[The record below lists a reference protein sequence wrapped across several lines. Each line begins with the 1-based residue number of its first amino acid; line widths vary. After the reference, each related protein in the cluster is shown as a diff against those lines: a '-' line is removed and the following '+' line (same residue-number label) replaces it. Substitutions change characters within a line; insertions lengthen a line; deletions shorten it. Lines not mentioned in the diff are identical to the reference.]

1 MPKLKV
7 FRTSSGFH
15 DSYVAAPSRA
25 AALRAW
31 GANTDL
37 FAMGAAEQVTDA
49 KLMAE
54 PLATPG
60 TIVKRSRGSAGEHL
74 SAAGKSSPRK
84 AGAKSSRAR
93 KAKPPPSRSKLDE
106 ADRLLAKAQ
115 AAYDRAREELD
126 EEAERLD
133 EKRRKLQRKHE
144 SEIEKQRTKRDAAA
158 KTYKSKVTAWQTA
171 TQET

>member
-54 PLATPG
+54 PLARPG
-60 TIVKRSRGSAGEHL
+60 EIVRRSRGSAGEHL
-74 SAAGKSSPRK
+74 SAEGKSKARK
-84 AGAKSSRAR
+84 AGVDPARSR
-93 KAKPPPSRSKLDE
+93 KAKPPPSRAKLDQADARLAE
-106 ADRLLAKAQ
+106 AEMRYAQ
-115 AAYDRAREELD
+115 AREALD
-126 EEAERLD
+126 EEAELLN
-133 EKRRKLQRKHE
+133 EKRRGLQRKHQA
-144 SEIEKQRTKRDAAA
+144 EIDKQRATRDAAA
-158 KTYKSKVTAWQTA
+158 KAYKEKVKAWQAA
-171 TQET
+171 TD

>member
-37 FAMGAAEQVTDA
+37 FAMGAAEQVTDS
-49 KLMAE
+49 KLMDE
-54 PLATPG
+54 PLADPG

-74 SAAGKSSPRK
+74 SAAGKPKTRK
-84 AGAKSSRAR
+84 AGAQAPAR
-93 KAKPPPSRSKLDE
+93 KAKPPPSRAKLDE
-106 ADRLLAKAQ
+106 ADRQLT
-115 AAYDRAREELD
+115 
-126 EEAERLD
+126 EAELRFSQERSDIDKEIVLLND
-133 EKRRKLQRKHE
+133 KRRKLQRKHE
-144 SEIEKQRTKRDAAA
+144 GELEKQRARRDAAA
-158 KTYKSKVTAWQTA
+158 KAYKSQVKAWQAA
-171 TQET
+171 TE

>member
-15 DSYVAAPSRA
+15 DSYVAVPSRA

-31 GANTDL
+31 GASTDL

-54 PLATPG
+54 PLSMPG
-60 TIVKRSRGSAGEHL
+60 EIVKRSRGSAGEHL
-74 SAAGKSSPRK
+74 SAAGRSKVKKP
-84 AGAKSSRAR
+84 GAKPSRAR
-93 KAKPPPSRSKLDE
+93 KAEPPPNRSKLDE
-106 ADRLLAKAQ
+106 ADRLLADAELR
-115 AAYDRAREELD
+115 YDRARETLD
-126 EEAERLD
+126 QEKKLLE

-144 SEIEKQRTKRDAAA
+144 AEIEKQRAKRDAAA
-158 KTYKSKVTAWQTA
+158 KVYKEKVKAWQAA
-171 TQET
+171 TD

>member
-37 FAMGAAEQVTDA
+37 FAMGAAEQVTDT

-54 PLATPG
+54 PLANPG
-60 TIVKRSRGSAGEHL
+60 TVIKRSRASAEDHL
-74 SAAGKSSPRK
+74 SAAHAGKAKPK
-84 AGAKSSRAR
+84 KGAAKSA
-93 KAKPPPSRSKLDE
+93 KAKKAAPPPSR
-106 ADRLLAKAQ
+106 A
-115 AAYDRAREELD
+115 
-126 EEAERLD
+126 RLD
-133 EKRRKLQRKHE
+133 
-144 SEIEKQRTKRDAAA
+144 
-158 KTYKSKVTAWQTA
+158 
-171 TQET
+171 

>member
-15 DSYVAAPSRA
+15 DSYIAAPSRA

-37 FAMGAAEQVTDA
+37 FAMGAAEQVTDP

-54 PLATPG
+54 PLAKPG
-60 TIVKRSRGSAGEHL
+60 EIVKRSRGSAGEHL
-74 SAAGKSSPRK
+74 SAAGKSKPGNERAKPPRT
-84 AGAKSSRAR
+84 GN
-93 KAKPPPSRSKLDE
+93 AKPPPSRSKLDE
-106 ADRLLAKAQ
+106 ADRQLAQ
-115 AAYDRAREELD
+115 AELRYDRDRHAIEEEMEL
-126 EEAERLD
+126 LN

-144 SEIEKQRTKRDAAA
+144 ADIEKQRAKRDAAA
-158 KTYKSKVTAWQTA
+158 KTYKDKVKAWQAA
-171 TQET
+171 TG

>member
-15 DSYVAAPSRA
+15 DSYVAVPSRA

-54 PLATPG
+54 PLARPG

-74 SAAGKSSPRK
+74 SAAGKSPAKK
-84 AGAKSSRAR
+84 AGAKTPRPR
-93 KAKPPPSRSKLDE
+93 KATPPPSRSKLDE
-106 ADRLLAKAQ
+106 ADRQLAEVELR
-115 AAYDRAREELD
+115 YDRAREKLD
-126 EEAERLD
+126 EEAKLLS

-144 SEIEKQRTKRDAAA
+144 SEIEKQRANRDAAA
-158 KTYKSKVTAWQTA
+158 KAYKEKVKAWQAA
-171 TQET
+171 TE

>member
-49 KLMAE
+49 GLMAE
-54 PLATPG
+54 PLAKPG
-60 TIVKRSRGSAGEHL
+60 EIVKRSRGSAGEHL
-74 SAAGKSSPRK
+74 SAAGKPK
-84 AGAKSSRAR
+84 AKKTSDKAARIR
-93 KAKPPPSRSKLDE
+93 KAKPPPSRTKLDK
-106 ADRLLAKAQ
+106 ADRQLTEAELR
-115 AAYDRAREELD
+115 YDRAREELD
-126 EEAERLD
+126 EEAKQLN
-133 EKRRKLQRKHE
+133 EKRSKLRRKHE
-144 SEIEKQRTKRDAAA
+144 AEIEKQLARRDAAA
-158 KTYKSKVTAWQTA
+158 KAHKEKVKAWQAA
-171 TQET
+171 TD

>member
-49 KLMAE
+49 RLMAE
-54 PLATPG
+54 PLAQPG
-60 TIVKRSRGSAGEHL
+60 EIVKRSRGSAGEHL
-74 SAAGKSSPRK
+74 SAAGKSTPMK
-84 AGAKSSRAR
+84 AGAKPSRAR

-106 ADRLLAKAQ
+106 AGRLLAEAELRF
-115 AAYDRAREELD
+115 DRAREALD
-126 EEAERLD
+126 EEANLLN

-144 SEIEKQRTKRDAAA
+144 AEIDMQRARRDAAA
-158 KTYKSKVTAWQTA
+158 KAYKDKVKAWQAA
-171 TQET
+171 TE